1 MGRGI
6 VLDEVTFYRDDFDK
20 AISIEL
26 NRINDLVEKCLERAK
41 IEDPFEIDNV
51 ILAGGSSLIPS
62 VQKVLTDIFGNT
74 RVSSKLSNEDKIVRK
89 FKRNSASESEVLTSI
104 VRGLAAIGCQEEP
117 LIEDVVDNDYG
128 VWDMEENKFIP
139 IIPPKESHNP
149 TF

>member
-1 MGRGI
+1 M
-6 VLDEVTFYRDDFDK
+6 
-20 AISIEL
+20 
-26 NRINDLVEKCLERAK
+26 
-41 IEDPFEIDNV
+41 
-51 ILAGGSSLIPS
+51 IPS

-139 IIPPKESHNP
+139 IITKGMPVKKTAFDRLSRQGISQLVECRDAGVTSVEVKVFQKNPKGGAAAGDHKHS
-149 TF
+149 